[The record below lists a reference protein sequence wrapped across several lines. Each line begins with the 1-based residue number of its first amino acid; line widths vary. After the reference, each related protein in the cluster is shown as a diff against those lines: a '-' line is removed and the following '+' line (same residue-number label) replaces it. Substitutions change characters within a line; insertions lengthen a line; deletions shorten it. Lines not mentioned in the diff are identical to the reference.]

1 MLGFAWGR
9 AKKPNDQKDGRI
21 FPNIYILQPFFFGQ
35 CPLDTKGFGDSP
47 IGSLDMSPGSAPW
60 CLSKIK
66 CWFLKRAGLRCTINS
81 IQIPTCM
88 LDGNGLP
95 TSEVGFISLGY
106 SWILASKI
114 ARAVELGVGERRL
127 LLFMIYCTCT
137 IVHVHEKETTQN
149 VLDSNMPRLESK
161 THFINV
167 NFKNTSM
174 SLGLELWTILG
185 DLELLSTL

>member
-21 FPNIYILQPFFFGQ
+21 FPNIYILQPYLFGQ

-60 CLSKIK
+60 CRSKIK

-114 ARAVELGVGERRL
+114 ARTVELGVGERRL
-127 LLFMIYCTCT
+127 LSFMIYCTCICAWEGNRSKCLGLT
-137 IVHVHEKETTQN
+137 
-149 VLDSNMPRLESK
+149 LPRLESK

-174 SLGLELWTILG
+174 SLGLELWTVLG